1 MENESIRITIRYKDL
16 KRYFKI
22 FPPYKDELL
31 YNYFHRLVLELEEG
45 SKEWKEN
52 VVKFA
57 EREQE
62 KKIKQVFVDLVRW
75 EESIKRG

>member
-45 SKEWKEN
+45 SKE
-52 VVKFA
+52 
-57 EREQE
+57 
-62 KKIKQVFVDLVRW
+62 
-75 EESIKRG
+75 